1 MNAPGPLAV
10 GDAWLWVLSPTA
22 HPVAF
27 AQVHAL
33 PAERR
38 RERAALAQVLF
49 AVCPTVAPAELMA
62 GVALHGMPFQC
73 PQSRATTHHHD
84 MAQRSPSVTIEQ
96 FISEAEAVAWAAVRD
111 REGLG
116 VPILPA
122 SVEARPLRHLFA
134 AWPSAAE
141 WSLWAR
147 KAEAARRRVLG
158 A

>member
-1 MNAPGPLAV
+1 MNTPGPLAIA
-10 GDAWLWVLSPTA
+10 DAWLSVLSPTA
-22 HPVAF
+22 YPVAF

-33 PAERR
+33 PVERR

-49 AVCPTVAPAELMA
+49 AVAPTVAPADLMV
-62 GVALHGMPFQC
+62 GVALHGMPSA
-73 PQSRATTHHHD
+73 PI
-84 MAQRSPSVTIEQ
+84 AQLVA
-96 FISEAEAVAWAAVRD
+96 EAEAVAWAAVRD
-111 REGLG
+111 REGLD

-147 KAEAARRRVLG
+147 KAEAARRRS
-158 A
+158 

>member
-1 MNAPGPLAV
+1 MNPGPLAV

-62 GVALHGMPFQC
+62 GVALHGMPQL
-73 PQSRATTHHHD
+73 PIVQL
-84 MAQRSPSVTIEQ
+84 V
-96 FISEAEAVAWAAVRD
+96 SEAEAVAWAAVRD
-111 REGLG
+111 REGLD

-147 KAEAARRRVLG
+147 KAEAARRRS
-158 A
+158 